1 MQMMNK
7 NGFSRCGENYIN
19 RLRKEGRYSTAHVYK
34 NALYAFSKFCG
45 TLNMSGRSPKNVY
58 DVMVSIFMSVV

>member
-19 RLRKEGRYSTAHVYK
+19 RLRKEGAILQR
-34 NALYAFSKFCG
+34 
-45 TLNMSGRSPKNVY
+45 MSIRMPFYLSLRFAVRSMYRSGK
-58 DVMVSIFMSVV
+58 